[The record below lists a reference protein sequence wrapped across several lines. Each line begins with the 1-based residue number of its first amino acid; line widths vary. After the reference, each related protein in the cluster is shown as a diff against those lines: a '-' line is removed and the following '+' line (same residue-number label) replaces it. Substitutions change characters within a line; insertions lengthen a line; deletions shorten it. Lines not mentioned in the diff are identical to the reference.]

1 MKTKKFNKKL
11 SLNKKTIANL
21 VNKELNDVRGGISE
35 GTDCG
40 FCNTEGIACRPTT
53 QCTGGCVETDFTCP
67 ASCDTWDTCTCYGVC
82 TGVPC

>member
-21 VNKELNDVRGGISE
+21 GNNELNYVLGGYP
-35 GTDCG
+35 TDARICK
-40 FCNTEGIACRPTT
+40 PTT
-53 QCTGGCVETDFTCP
+53 QCTGGCVETDYSCP
-67 ASCDTWDTCTCYGVC
+67 PCDTWDTCTCYGVC